1 MLGHKSIESTLHYI
15 CVAKEESRK
24 FAGTM
29 EEVFATAT
37 NDANTTYDTNSAV
50 TDSCE
55 NDDTD
60 TANVEED
67 SYTGNAQDLRYKHNY
82 EKQYTSL
89 FPVGHAPTNFATPT
103 KVGMS
108 HQARSSHKH
117 ITNTKLPNYIKL
129 TRNNNVSPFPC
140 GYNDHKLIVGHNS
153 TATSKL
159 G

>member
-1 MLGHKSIESTLHYI
+1 
-15 CVAKEESRK
+15 
-24 FAGTM
+24 M
-29 EEVFATAT
+29 EEVFAPTS
-37 NDANTTYDTNSAV
+37 NDAIATYDAVTTYDTNSAV
-50 TDSCE
+50 TDNCE

-82 EKQYTSL
+82 EKQYTPL
-89 FPVGHAPTNFATPT
+89 FPVGHAPTNFSTPT

-108 HQARSSHKH
+108 HQAGGSHKH

-140 GYNDHKLIVGHNS
+140 GYNDHKLIVGYNS
-153 TATSKL
+153 TVTSKL